1 MAQNEKYGVKYF
13 ESETDSDS
21 KIFTNNSNELY
32 SYKVFCG
39 SFDLSVEAGDSLIYL
54 DSDLGCAYWVSG
66 PCHINSANFAV
77 MLRGYQCGDKACSLS
92 ETTNLPYVNGCST
105 RQIFSPE
112 RIGDPTLQQL
122 TIPPHT
128 SEQVH
133 HIHPTAR
140 AVFVLSGEG
149 YSLVGQS
156 GDVQEVK
163 LTKGMVCVLDPMCP
177 HHFRTDGKSL
187 TVLPVHV
194 WSSTPASM
202 ESNHPMFN
210 GTKEV

>member
-1 MAQNEKYGVKYF
+1 MEANKYGVKYF
-13 ESETDSDS
+13 KSESSTDSE
-21 KIFTNNSNELY
+21 IFTNKSNELY
-32 SYKVFCG
+32 SYKAFCG
-39 SFDLSVEAGDSLIYL
+39 AFDITVEKGDSLIYV
-54 DSDLGCAYWVSG
+54 DEDLTCACWVAG
-66 PCHINSANFAV
+66 PCNINSTHFAV
-77 MLRGYQCGDKACSLS
+77 MLRGYQCGNKACSVL
-92 ETTNLPYVNGCST
+92 EAANLPYVNGCST
-105 RQIFSPE
+105 RQLFAPE
-112 RIGDPTLQQL
+112 RIGDPTLQL
-122 TIPPHT
+122 LNIPPYT

-156 GDVQEVK
+156 GNVNEVA

-177 HHFRTDGKSL
+177 HHFRTEEQSL
-187 TVLPVHV
+187 VVLPVHV
-194 WSSTPASM
+194 WSSTPPAL